1 MGFFLGELN
10 LVRLGSPQVIM
21 LLDACCEAEPQA
33 EAAPPAFRALLR
45 VRRPLCRFGAGG
57 YVG

>member
-1 MGFFLGELN
+1 
-10 LVRLGSPQVIM
+10 M
-21 LLDACCEAEPQA
+21 LLDACCEAPQA
-33 EAAPPAFRALLR
+33 EAPPPAFRALLR